1 MTPEKYIEACAVLRG
16 VDFAR
21 PPEPRDVLVFTMA
34 AVGDVYQAQ
43 RSWDEDALRV
53 GLRKIIRAAAYWQLG
68 YNREWLKVQEG
79 SNAELLLANAVKLM
93 SAKCNPSN
101 YLAGFV
107 ALVAERDLEGCD
119 LATLMREDVELA
131 LIGEAGVAE
140 EGL

>member
-1 MTPEKYIEACAVLRG
+1 MRR

-21 PPEPRDVLVFTMA
+21 PPEPRDLLVFTMA

-43 RSWDEDALRV
+43 RAWDEDALRV

-107 ALVAERDLEGCD
+107 ALVADRELDGCG
-119 LATLMREDVELA
+119 LATLMREDVECA
-131 LIGEAGVAE
+131 LIGEAGAAE